1 MVPPGTEGAISLE
14 GTSAGI
20 LASIVIGLYGLKIG
34 YVEDVNQFMVVLV
47 SAFVATTIESYLGAT
62 IQDDKFFT
70 NEMINFINTS
80 IGAIVAVLLCI

>member
-1 MVPPGTEGAISLE
+1 
-14 GTSAGI
+14 
-20 LASIVIGLYGLKIG
+20 
-34 YVEDVNQFMVVLV
+34 MVVLV